1 MKHAQGTLST
11 GFVVNCCSVMAQ
23 PFRPN
28 SSRTKKI
35 HRRSLFCGV
44 DCKQRSPQ
52 PKDPFLD
59 GKDGKGLN
67 DSYISFLLIYDT
79 KPSYRCMTSSSL
91 EMKTR
96 VGK

>member
-67 DSYISFLLIYDT
+67 DSYIRGAVKKNCFFFTFSQ
-79 KPSYRCMTSSSL
+79 
-91 EMKTR
+91 KTETPLPLF
-96 VGK
+96 